1 MTLRARLT
9 IGAALAVAVAV
20 LLGSALTYVFVRS
33 ELRDQ
38 VDDSLRQ
45 GATVI
50 TNRPQLGQLL
60 PAAGR
65 FVLPGSL
72 GPAQFYVQ
80 FVSPDGAVAP
90 QGDVLIPVS
99 GEAREVAAAG
109 SAPVLADATVD
120 GTHVR
125 VLTQRVG
132 SGIAVQIARSL
143 EEVDATLG
151 RLRWILAGISLGG
164 IALAAGLG
172 LIVSGSTLRPVRRLT
187 QTAER
192 VSETHDLSER
202 IEVESQ
208 DELGRLAGSFNTMLG
223 TLDDSARAQRQ
234 LVADASH
241 ELRTP
246 LTSLRT
252 NAEVLARAPELPEAE
267 RERLL
272 DDVVGQT
279 EELSALV
286 EDLVELARG
295 AEEVAVPTEVRLDEI
310 VAAAVERARRH
321 APGVRFELQ
330 REETVVRG
338 VPERVDRAV
347 RNLLDNAAKWSPPGG
362 VVDVSVRAGEVV
374 VRDHGPGIDEADLPH
389 VFDRFYRAPSARGL
403 SGSGLGLAIVRQVAE
418 AGGGTVS
425 AERADGG
432 GARLRLQLLPAS

>member
-9 IGAALAVAVAV
+9 IGAAIAVAVAV

-192 VSETHDLSER
+192 VSETH
-202 IEVESQ
+202 